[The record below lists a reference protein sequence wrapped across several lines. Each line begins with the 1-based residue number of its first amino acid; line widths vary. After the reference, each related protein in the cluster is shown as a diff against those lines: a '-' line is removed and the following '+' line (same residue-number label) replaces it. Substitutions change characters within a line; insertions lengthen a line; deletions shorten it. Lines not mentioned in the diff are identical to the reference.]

1 MSAEPVTIVEREFG
15 ELALN
20 MGPQHPSTHG
30 VLRLV
35 LHLSGET
42 VVRAVPVIGYLHRG
56 VEKLSEHLAYDQ
68 LAPVYERDDYLA
80 PTANSNA
87 YVLAVEKLGSIDV
100 PKRAQWLRAFVSEWQ
115 RVSSHLVWL
124 GTLGLDLGGALG
136 GGTSLYMYCFRER
149 ETILDFLETLT
160 GTRFHTNFNLVGG
173 VRYDLT
179 AEMAQRSD
187 ALAARIEAAL
197 AELWAMSGGN
207 AIFQERTRGVGVISK
222 DLAQGVGVTG
232 PTLRGSGIAQDIRK
246 TAPYD
251 AYGELDFPTV
261 TRSAG
266 DAEARFQVRMEEIG
280 VSLRLVR
287 QIAGGLPAGPIFSR
301 KPIKNPKA
309 TKLPKGEV
317 YAAVESPRGELGFH
331 IVSDGSPKPYRLK
344 INAPSF
350 KNLQVVP
357 HLLPGGLVA
366 DVVAI
371 LGSLDPVLGDVDR

>member
-1 MSAEPVTIVEREFG
+1 VSGAPFEVVEREFG

-30 VLRLV
+30 VLRLI

-42 VVRAVPVIGYLHRG
+42 VVKATPVIGYLHRG

-80 PTANSNA
+80 PTSNSNA
-87 YVLAVEKLGSIDV
+87 YVLAVERLGDITV
-100 PKRAQWLRAFVSEWQ
+100 PRRAKWMRALVSEWQ
-115 RVSSHLVWL
+115 RVASHLVWL

-136 GGTSLYMYCFRER
+136 GGTTLYMYCFRER
-149 ETILDFLETLT
+149 EKILDFLEELT
-160 GTRFHTNFNLVGG
+160 GTRFHTNVNLVGG
-173 VRYDLT
+173 ARYDLDPPL
-179 AEMAQRSD
+179 AAKSN
-187 ALAARIEAAL
+187 ALAAEIASAL
-197 AELWAMSGGN
+197 PELWAMSGGN
-207 AIFQERTRGVGVISK
+207 AIFQERTRGVGVVSK
-222 DLAQGVGVTG
+222 DLAQGVGITG
-232 PTLRGSGIAQDIRK
+232 PTLRASGIAYDVRK
-246 TAPYD
+246 SAPYD
-251 AYGELDFPTV
+251 AYGELSFPVV
-261 TRSAG
+261 TRTAG
-266 DAEARFQVRMEEIG
+266 DAEARFQVRVEEIG
-280 VSLRLVR
+280 VSLALVK
-287 QIAGGLPAGPIFSR
+287 QIADGLPSGPIFTR
-301 KPIKNPKA
+301 KPLKNPKA

-331 IVSDGSPKPYRLK
+331 IVSDGSAKPYRLK

-350 KNLQVVP
+350 KNLQLVP